1 MRKKALHLLS
11 GIAAAT
17 MLAGVLN
24 PFPAQA
30 AVEFGWEVIDGN
42 YYWYENGVKQGL
54 EGRGK
59 EIFDPGTNAWYWLDS
74 IDGGKKATNKDLYQ
88 ESKADDAGNIGKWVR
103 YDANGHMVKGWD
115 TNANGTYYF
124 DPVYGTMA
132 KGSHVIDGKLYCFDK
147 GTGIGSGA
155 EVSWDG
161 INGWVFIN
169 GNQYW
174 YENGQRQG
182 TTGRGKEIFDPDSGY
197 WYWLDAVDDGRKAV
211 SKDLYQE
218 SYAGEWAENADG
230 TGKWVRYDS
239 AGHMVKGWDT
249 NENGTYYFEE
259 VTGTMAKGI
268 RIIDGKSY
276 EFDKNTGIFVGEAAP
291 EPTTAPTQAPTPV
304 PTEAPTPVPTVAPTP
319 VPTEAPTPVPTE
331 APTPVPTVAPT
342 PVPTVAPTAAPS
354 AEPKP
359 TAPSFN
365 GGTSGSGTIVG
376 KILDH
381 FDLSDSDN

>member
-1 MRKKALHLLS
+1 
-11 GIAAAT
+11 
-17 MLAGVLN
+17 ML
-24 PFPAQA
+24 F
-30 AVEFGWEVIDGN
+30 
-42 YYWYENGVKQGL
+42 
-54 EGRGK
+54 R
-59 EIFDPGTNAWYWLDS
+59 S
-74 IDGGKKATNKDLYQ
+74 
-88 ESKADDAGNIGKWVR
+88 
-103 YDANGHMVKGWD
+103 
-115 TNANGTYYF
+115 
-124 DPVYGTMA
+124 
-132 KGSHVIDGKLYCFDK
+132 
-147 GTGIGSGA
+147 
-155 EVSWDG
+155 
-161 INGWVFIN
+161 
-169 GNQYW
+169 
-174 YENGQRQG
+174 
-182 TTGRGKEIFDPDSGY
+182 
-197 WYWLDAVDDGRKAV
+197 YWLDAVDDGRKAV

-239 AGHMVKGWDT
+239 AGRMVKGWDT

-259 VTGTMAKGI
+259 VNGTMAKGI

-276 EFDKNTGIFVGEAAP
+276 EFDKNTGIFVGEVAP
-291 EPTTAPTQAPTPV
+291 EPTTAPTQ
-304 PTEAPTPVPTVAPTP
+304 
-319 VPTEAPTPVPTE
+319 

>member
-132 KGSHVIDGKLYCFDK
+132 KGYHVIDGKLYCFDK

-230 TGKWVRYDS
+230 TGKWVR
-239 AGHMVKGWDT
+239 
-249 NENGTYYFEE
+249 
-259 VTGTMAKGI
+259 
-268 RIIDGKSY
+268 
-276 EFDKNTGIFVGEAAP
+276 
-291 EPTTAPTQAPTPV
+291 
-304 PTEAPTPVPTVAPTP
+304 
-319 VPTEAPTPVPTE
+319 
-331 APTPVPTVAPT
+331 
-342 PVPTVAPTAAPS
+342 
-354 AEPKP
+354 
-359 TAPSFN
+359 
-365 GGTSGSGTIVG
+365 
-376 KILDH
+376 
-381 FDLSDSDN
+381 